1 MSATHDDFFKTI
13 TIYSQESK
21 IKGNVYDSW
30 TYLGTGDDGDELHY
44 KKFKENY
51 AWFKTLYGKPKKH
64 KEFLGDEH
72 TTTGYLILYKF
83 DCGAKEMGIKS
94 RGYLTKDGVV
104 DSDQTKDLL
113 IDMEVPFPDT
123 MEEFLFRVLL

>member
-1 MSATHDDFFKTI
+1 M
-13 TIYSQESK
+13 
-21 IKGNVYDSW
+21 
-30 TYLGTGDDGDELHY
+30 
-44 KKFKENY
+44 
-51 AWFKTLYGKPKKH
+51 
-64 KEFLGDEH
+64 GDEH

-94 RGYLTKDGVV
+94 RGYLTKDSVV